1 MKWRVIWAI
10 ARKDIVDALKNLYI
24 LFGLVLP
31 IGMSL
36 LFRLLFSDL
45 DELDTLSIA
54 VYDPGNSSLVSEL
67 QEMPGVRLLEVNSP
81 EQLSDRVEQEA
92 VGGLALPPGFDADV
106 AAGERP
112 ELTVYVN
119 ARRGGG
125 ERFAFQTLVERK
137 LWTLDERESPARATF
152 VNVSRLGGTQGPAEL
167 NFERY
172 LLVVALIMA
181 LAMTGAL
188 VVPTLLVEEK
198 ERYTLDALLVSPA
211 SPADVVAS
219 KALTGLVYSLLTTG
233 VLIAMNR
240 GWEGDWPVTVV
251 AILLGALFMVMVGL
265 LMGGLFHSTAQVN
278 TWSSIVM
285 LALTMPSWF
294 AILPVPALLQTI
306 LRLNPTHYVVEALSL
321 SLAGEASLKQVGGHL
336 AVLAGSAVLIF
347 IAVVWT
353 LQRLERTGS

>member
-1 MKWRVIWAI
+1 MNWRAIWAI

-36 LFRLLFSDL
+36 LFRLLFSEL
-45 DELDTLSIA
+45 DELGTLTIA
-54 VYDPGNSSLVSEL
+54 VYDPGGSYFVAEL
-67 QEMPGVRLLEVNSP
+67 REMPEVRVLEVNSP

-92 VGGLALPPGFDADV
+92 IGGLALPLGFDADV
-106 AAGERP
+106 AAGKRP
-112 ELTVYVN
+112 SLTVYVN

-137 LWTLDERESPARATF
+137 LWTLGGRELPARATF
-152 VNVSRLGGTQGPAEL
+152 VNVSRLGGTQDPAEFD
-167 NFERY
+167 FERY

-198 ERYTLDALLVSPA
+198 EKHTLDALLVSPA

-240 GWEGDWPVTVV
+240 GWEGNWPVTVV
-251 AILLGALFMVMVGL
+251 TILLGALFMVMVGL
-265 LMGGLFHSTAQVN
+265 LMGGLFHTTAQVN
-278 TWSSIVM
+278 TWSSVVM

-294 AILPVPALLQTI
+294 TILPVPALLQTA
-306 LRLNPTHYVVEALSL
+306 LRLNPTHYLVEALNL
-321 SLAGEASLKQVGGHL
+321 SLAGEASLMQVGDQL
-336 AVLAGSAVLIF
+336 AVLAGSAVLVF

-353 LQRLERTGS
+353 LRRLEHTGA

>member
-1 MKWRVIWAI
+1 MKWRAIWVI
-10 ARKDIVDALKNLYI
+10 ARKDIVDAIRNLYI

-31 IGMSL
+31 IGVSL
-36 LFRLLFSDL
+36 LFRLLFSNL
-45 DELDTLSIA
+45 GELGTLTIA
-54 VYDPGNSSLVSEL
+54 VHDPGGSHVVAELREMSE
-67 QEMPGVRLLEVNSP
+67 VRLLEVNSL
-81 EQLSDRVEQEA
+81 EQLSEKVEKEA
-92 VGGLALPPGFDADV
+92 VGGLALPLGFDVDV

-119 ARRGGG
+119 TRRGGG

-137 LWTLDERESPARATF
+137 LWTLDGRESPVRTTF
-152 VNVSRLGGTQGPAEL
+152 VNVSRPGGTKDPVEFD
-167 NFERY
+167 FERY
-172 LLVVALIMA
+172 LLVVALVMA
-181 LAMTGAL
+181 LAMVGSF

-198 ERYTLDALLVSPA
+198 EKHTLDALLVSPA

-219 KALTGLVYSLLTTG
+219 KALTGLVHSMLTTG
-233 VLIAMNR
+233 VLIVMNR
-240 GWEGDWPVTVV
+240 GWQGNWPVTVV

-265 LMGGLFHSTAQVN
+265 LMGGLFHTTAQVN

-294 AILPVPALLQTI
+294 TILPVPALLQTA

-321 SLAGEASLKQVGGHL
+321 SLAGEASLTRVGGHL
-336 AVLAGSAVLIF
+336 AVLAGSVVLIF

-353 LQRLERTGS
+353 LRRLEHTGA

>member
-1 MKWRVIWAI
+1 MNWRAIWAI
-10 ARKDIVDALKNLYI
+10 TRKDIVDAFRNLYI

-36 LFRLLFSDL
+36 LFRLLFSEL
-45 DELDTLSIA
+45 DELGTLTIA
-54 VYDPGNSSLVSEL
+54 VYDPGGSYLVAEL
-67 QEMPGVRLLEVNSP
+67 WEMPEVRLLEVNSP

-92 VGGLALPPGFDADV
+92 VGGLALPLGFDADV
-106 AAGERP
+106 AAGKRP

-125 ERFAFQTLVERK
+125 ERFAFLTLVERK
-137 LWTLDERESPARATF
+137 LWTLDGRESPALATF
-152 VNVSRLGGTQGPAEL
+152 VSVSRLGGTRDPVEFD
-167 NFERY
+167 FERY

-198 ERYTLDALLVSPA
+198 EKHTLDALLVSPA

-240 GWEGDWPVTVV
+240 GWEGNWPVTVV

-265 LMGGLFHSTAQVN
+265 LMGGIFHTTAQVN
-278 TWSSIVM
+278 TWSSLVM
-285 LALTMPSWF
+285 LTLTMPSWF
-294 AILPVPALLQTI
+294 TILPVPALLQTA

-321 SLAGEASLKQVGGHL
+321 SLAGEASLMQVGGHL
-336 AVLAGSAVLIF
+336 AVLAGSAVLVF

-353 LQRLERTGS
+353 LRRLEHTGA